1 MPKSLRWIVVL
12 GAVAVLLHGSATAK
26 TQKRNYNLNCGLIGS
41 FARYPQHNSLCKWQ
55 VFCSDPK
62 TCMRKLAIKQKGL
75 AVIVLPDEVGT
86 PASPEAPPVTG
97 LGVNV
102 GVEGSVSAGDV
113 SASGSVS
120 AGAAAD
126 SGGGVSGGGNAGGS
140 VGGSNAGAGGG
151 LGIGGL

>member
-12 GAVAVLLHGSATAK
+12 GAVVVLLHGSATAK

-41 FARYPQHNSLCKWQ
+41 FARYPQHNTLCKWQ

-62 TCMRKLAIKQKGL
+62 TCIRKLAIQQKSL
-75 AVIVLPDEVGT
+75 EAIVLPEEVET
-86 PASPEAPPVTG
+86 PVSPEAPPATR

-102 GVEGSVSAGDV
+102 GVQGSVSAGDV
-113 SASGSVS
+113 NASGSVS
-120 AGAAAD
+120 AGASAD
-126 SGGGVSGGGNAGGS
+126 SGGGVSGGGNAGAS
-140 VGGSNAGAGGG
+140 VGGTGGG

>member
-12 GAVAVLLHGSATAK
+12 GAVAALLHGSATAK

-62 TCMRKLAIKQKGL
+62 TCLRKLAIQQKGL
-75 AVIVLPDEVGT
+75 EAIVLPEEVET
-86 PASPEAPPVTG
+86 PVSPEAPPATG

-102 GVEGSVSAGDV
+102 GIQGSISAGNV
-113 SASGSVS
+113 NASGSVS
-120 AGAAAD
+120 AGASAV
-126 SGGGVSGGGNAGGS
+126 SGGGGCGGGNAGGC
-140 VGGSNAGAGGG
+140 VGGSKVGAGGG